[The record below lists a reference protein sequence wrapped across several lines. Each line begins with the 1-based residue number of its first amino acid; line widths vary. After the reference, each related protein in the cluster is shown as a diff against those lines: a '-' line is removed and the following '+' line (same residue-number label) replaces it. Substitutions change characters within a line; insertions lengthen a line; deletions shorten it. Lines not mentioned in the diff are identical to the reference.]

1 MSVAPVSKVHIFVH
15 SGRKAELLSA
25 LQEAGL
31 VHLEEAKFEGVD
43 LRRTEVDASGADRT
57 LARIKHALDV
67 FAALDETSGLKR
79 LLRPKP
85 ELSLKRK
92 AEALGFGHGRVL
104 DDLERLESE
113 RNALTAGMKAL
124 DREAEFLEPL
134 RDLAL
139 PLEAFRGTR
148 TAEVRLVVVSA
159 AEAERLGEMAAGS
172 PLWFEIVSRDKHSCR
187 VVAIFPRESVDEAE
201 AALEE
206 LGAVP
211 VELESRVASAGPG
224 ERIEDLLAANR
235 LERGRKA
242 STEAALEVDI
252 KAMAVH
258 APALMSVHDLL
269 MNEREKALADR
280 LLGETEA
287 VSCIEGWVLGADKK
301 RLEKKVAAVSD
312 AAQVCFREPLPE
324 EEPPVF
330 LENPSIAR
338 PFEIIT
344 KLYGLPEKG
353 FLDPTVPLAPFF
365 FIYVGLCVSEAGYGF
380 LVALLSLLYL
390 KLARPRGGA
399 KQFAVLA
406 LYLGISNIILGT
418 LFGGWFGFP
427 IRSLLLIDA
436 LKNPIPFLGL
446 SLALGFVQVWFG
458 TLLSMIGGLKNKAY
472 LESIFVKGGWLV
484 LLPSLILYF
493 VTKHPAAGIAAIVG
507 ASGVV
512 FFAVPS
518 RNPFSRF
525 FGGLYSLYGI
535 SGYVSDTLSY
545 SRILALGLSTGVIG
559 MVINNLALTA
569 FRIPVAGWVLAPLI
583 FVGGHLFN
591 LGIGFLGGFVHSM
604 RLQFVEFFTKFY
616 KGGGRPFKPL
626 RLENKYVEFVE

>member
-1 MSVAPVSKVHIFVH
+1 VSVASVSKVHIFVH
-15 SGRKAELLSA
+15 SGRKADLLSA

-43 LRRTEVDASGADRT
+43 LCRKEVDASDADRI
-57 LARIKHALDV
+57 LARLDHALDV
-67 FAALDETSGLKR
+67 FAALDTTSGLKR
-79 LLRPKP
+79 LFRPKP
-85 ELSLKRK
+85 ELSLKAR
-92 AEALGFGHGRVL
+92 AEVLDFGHGRVC
-104 DDLERLESE
+104 DELERLESE
-113 RNALTAGMKAL
+113 RNALSAGMKAL

-134 RDLAL
+134 RDIAL

-148 TAEVRLVVVSA
+148 TAGVRLVVVPGAETEKLQEKA
-159 AEAERLGEMAAGS
+159 AESA
-172 PLWFEIVSRDKHSCR
+172 LWFEIVSRDKRSCR
-187 VVAIFPRESVDEAE
+187 AVVIFPRESVDEVE

-211 VELESRVASAGPG
+211 VDLDARAAAAAPG
-224 ERIEDLLAANR
+224 EKIEDLIAENR

-242 STEAALEVDI
+242 STAEALGAEI
-252 KAMAVH
+252 RAMAVH
-258 APALMSVHDLL
+258 APVLMSIHDFL
-269 MNEREKALADR
+269 MNDREKALSDR

-287 VSCIEGWVLGADKK
+287 VSCIEGWVRGADKE

-330 LENPSIAR
+330 LENPPAAR

-353 FLDPTVPLAPFF
+353 FLDPTIPLAPFF
-365 FIYVGLCVSEAGYGF
+365 FIYVGLCVSEAGYGL
-380 LVALLSLLYL
+380 LVALLGALYL
-390 KLARPRGGA
+390 KLARPRGAA

-406 LYLGISNIILGT
+406 LYLGVSNIILGT

-427 IRSLLLIDA
+427 LRSLLLIDA
-436 LKNPIPFLGL
+436 LKDPIPFLGL
-446 SLALGFVQVWFG
+446 SLALGFAQVWFG
-458 TLLSMIGGLKNKAY
+458 TLLSMIGGLRNKAY
-472 LESIFVKGGWLV
+472 AEAIFVKGGWLV

-493 VTKHPAAGIAAIVG
+493 VTKNQVAGLAALIG

-512 FFAVPS
+512 FFAAPS

-559 MVINNLALTA
+559 MVINNLAETA

>member
-15 SGRKAELLSA
+15 SGRKDGLLSA
-25 LQEAGL
+25 LQESGL
-31 VHLEEAKFEGVD
+31 VHLEEATFEGVD
-43 LRRTEVDASGADRT
+43 LRRKAVDASDADRT
-57 LARIKHALDV
+57 LARLKHALDA
-67 FAALDETSGLKR
+67 FAAMDETPGLKR
-79 LLRPKP
+79 LFRPKP
-85 ELSLKRK
+85 ELSLKTRSG
-92 AEALGFGHGRVL
+92 ALARGHVRVC
-104 DDLERLESE
+104 DELERLESE
-113 RNALTAGMKAL
+113 RNALSGELKHL

-134 RDLAL
+134 RDVAL

-148 TAEVRLVVVSA
+148 TAEAGLFVLPA
-159 AEAERLGEMAAGS
+159 AEAEKLEEKAAEG
-172 PLWFEIVSRDKHSCR
+172 PFWFEVVSRDKRSCR
-187 VVAIFPRESVDEAE
+187 VVAVFPRESTDEAE
-201 AALEE
+201 AFFEE
-206 LGAVP
+206 LGAEQVD
-211 VELESRVASAGPG
+211 LDARVAAAGPG

-242 STEAALEVDI
+242 TAAEGLEAGIRAL
-252 KAMAVH
+252 AVH
-258 APALMSVHDLL
+258 APALMPVHDLL
-269 MNEREKALADR
+269 MNERERLVADR
-280 LLGETEA
+280 LLGDTDS
-287 VSCIEGWVLGADKK
+287 VSCVEGWVRAAD
-301 RLEKKVAAVSD
+301 RELLEKKVAEVSD

-330 LENPSIAR
+330 LENPKALR

-344 KLYGLPEKG
+344 NLYGLPDKG
-353 FLDPTVPLAPFF
+353 VLDPTIPLAPFF
-365 FIYVGLCVSEAGYGF
+365 FVYVGLCVSEGGYGF

-399 KQFAVLA
+399 KKFAILA

-427 IRSLLLIDA
+427 IKPLLLIDA
-436 LKNPIPFLGL
+436 LKDPIPFLAL
-446 SLALGFVQVWFG
+446 SLALGFIQVWFG
-458 TLLSMIGGLKNKAY
+458 TLLSAVESFRNKAY

-493 VTKHPAAGIAAIVG
+493 VTKNPVAGIAALVG
-507 ASGVV
+507 VSGIV
-512 FFAVPS
+512 FFAAPS

-559 MVINNLALTA
+559 MVINNLTATA

>member
-1 MSVAPVSKVHIFVH
+1 VSVAPVSKVHIFVH
-15 SGRKAELLSA
+15 SGRKADLLSA

-31 VHLEEAKFEGVD
+31 VHLEEARFEGVV
-43 LRRTEVDASGADRT
+43 LRRTGVDASDADRA
-57 LARIKHALDV
+57 LARLDHALAV

-85 ELSLKRK
+85 ELSLKARV
-92 AEALGFGHGRVL
+92 EALGFGHGRVL
-104 DDLERLESE
+104 DELERLESE
-113 RNALTAGMKAL
+113 RNALIAGMKAL
-124 DREAEFLEPL
+124 DREAELLEPL
-134 RDLAL
+134 RDIAL

-148 TAEVRLVVVSA
+148 TAEVRLVVVPA
-159 AEAERLGEMAAGS
+159 AEAERLEETAAKG
-172 PLWFEIVSRDKHSCR
+172 PLWFEVVSRDKRSCR
-187 VVAIFPRESVDEAE
+187 VVAIFPRESADEAE

-211 VELESRVASAGPG
+211 VDLDARVAAAGPG

-235 LERGRKA
+235 LGRGREA
-242 STEAALEVDI
+242 SASEALEADI
-252 KAMAVH
+252 RVLAAH

-269 MNEREKALADR
+269 MNEREKALADG
-280 LLGETEA
+280 LLGKTEA
-287 VSCIEGWVLGADKK
+287 VSCIEGWVLAADKD
-301 RLEKKVAAVSD
+301 RLEKRVAAVSD
-312 AAQVCFREPLPE
+312 AAQVIFREPLPE

-330 LENPSIAR
+330 LENPPALR

-344 KLYGLPEKG
+344 NLYGLPDKG
-353 FLDPTVPLAPFF
+353 ILDPTIPLAPFF
-365 FIYVGLCVSEAGYGF
+365 FIYVGLCVSEAGYGL
-380 LVALLSLLYL
+380 LVALLSLLYM
-390 KLARPRGGA
+390 KFARPRGGA
-399 KQFAVLA
+399 KLFAKLA

-427 IRSLLLIDA
+427 IRPLLLIDA
-436 LKNPIPFLGL
+436 LKDPIPFLGL
-446 SLALGFVQVWFG
+446 SLALGFLQVWFG
-458 TLLSMIGGLKNKAY
+458 TLLSMIGGLRNKAY
-472 LESIFVKGGWLV
+472 AEAIFVKGGWLV

-493 VTKHPAAGIAAIVG
+493 VTKNQAAGVAALVG

-512 FFAVPS
+512 FFAAPS

-559 MVINNLALTA
+559 MVINNLTQTA

>member
-15 SGRKAELLSA
+15 SGRKADILSA

-43 LRRTEVDASGADRT
+43 LGRTEVDASWADRT
-57 LARIKHALDV
+57 LARLKHALDV

-85 ELSLKRK
+85 ELSLRAK
-92 AEALGFGHGRVL
+92 AVALGFGHGRVL
-104 DDLERLESE
+104 DELERLESE

-124 DREAEFLEPL
+124 DREAGFLEPL
-134 RDLAL
+134 RDIAL

-148 TAEVRLVVVSA
+148 TAEVRLVVVPA
-159 AEAERLGEMAAGS
+159 AEAERLEEMATEG
-172 PLWFEIVSRDKHSCR
+172 PLWFEVVSRDKRSCR

-201 AALEE
+201 AVLEE
-206 LGAVP
+206 LGAAP
-211 VELESRVASAGPG
+211 VDLAARVAAAGPG

-242 STEAALEVDI
+242 SAAEAFEADIRAL
-252 KAMAVH
+252 AVH
-258 APALMSVHDLL
+258 ASSLMSVYDLL

-287 VSCIEGWVLGADKK
+287 VSCIEGWVLVADRE
-301 RLEKKVAAVSD
+301 RLEKKVAEVSD
-312 AAQVCFREPLPE
+312 AAQVCFRVPLPE

-330 LENPSIAR
+330 LENPSAVR

-344 KLYGLPEKG
+344 NLYGLPEKG

-380 LVALLSLLYL
+380 LVALLSILYM
-390 KLARPRGGA
+390 KFARPRRGA

-418 LFGGWFGFP
+418 LFGAWFGFP

-436 LKNPIPFLGL
+436 LKDPIPFLGL
-446 SLALGFVQVWFG
+446 SLALGFLQVWFG

-472 LESIFVKGGWLV
+472 AESIFVKGGWLV

-493 VTKHPAAGIAAIVG
+493 VTKHPAAGVAALIG
-507 ASGVV
+507 AAGVV
-512 FFAVPS
+512 FFAAPS

-559 MVINNLALTA
+559 MVINNLTLTA

-626 RLENKYVEFVE
+626 RLENRYVEFVE

>member
-1 MSVAPVSKVHIFVH
+1 MSVSPVSKVHIFVH
-15 SGRKAELLSA
+15 SGRKAELMPV

-31 VHLEEAKFEGVD
+31 VHLEETKFEGID
-43 LRRTEVDASGADRT
+43 LRRTAVDASDSDRT
-57 LARIKHALDV
+57 LARLKHALDV
-67 FAALDETSGLKR
+67 FAAMDETPGLKR

-85 ELSLKRK
+85 ELSLKARSG
-92 AEALGFGHGRVL
+92 ALNRGYGRVL
-104 DDLERLESE
+104 DELERLESE
-113 RNALTAGMKAL
+113 RNALSAEMRLL
-124 DREAEFLEPL
+124 DKEADFLEPL
-134 RDLAL
+134 RDIVL

-148 TAEVRLVVVSA
+148 TAEVRLVVVPA
-159 AEAERLGEMAAGS
+159 AEAERLEEKAAEG
-172 PLWFEIVSRDKHSCR
+172 PFWFEVVSRDKRSCR
-187 VVAIFPRESVDEAE
+187 VVAIFPRESVEEAE
-201 AALEE
+201 TVLEE
-206 LGAVP
+206 LGAVQ
-211 VELESRVASAGPG
+211 VDLDARVAAAVPG
-224 ERIEDLLAANR
+224 ERIEDLFAANR
-235 LERGRKA
+235 LERDRKA
-242 STEAALEVDI
+242 SSAAGLEADIRAL
-252 KAMAVH
+252 AVH
-258 APALMSVHDLL
+258 APALMPVYDVL
-269 MNEREKALADR
+269 MNEREMLLADR

-287 VSCIEGWVLGADKK
+287 VSCIEGWVRVADRA
-301 RLEKKVAAVSD
+301 RLEKKVAEVSD
-312 AAQVCFREPLPE
+312 AAQVCFREPLPD

-330 LENPSIAR
+330 LDNPKAAR

-344 KLYGLPEKG
+344 NLYGLPERG
-353 FLDPTVPLAPFF
+353 YLDPTLPLAPFF

-380 LVALLSLLYL
+380 LVALLSFLYL

-399 KQFAVLA
+399 RQFAILA
-406 LYLGISNIILGT
+406 LYLGISNIIFGT

-427 IRSLLLIDA
+427 IKSLLLIDA
-436 LKNPIPFLGL
+436 LKDPIPFLGL
-446 SLALGFVQVWFG
+446 SLGLGFVQVWFG
-458 TLLSMIGGLKNKAY
+458 TFLSMIGGLRNKAY
-472 LESIFVKGGWLV
+472 LEAIFVKGGWLL

-493 VTKHPAAGIAAIVG
+493 VTKHPVAGVAALVG
-507 ASGVV
+507 AGGVV
-512 FFAVPS
+512 FFAAPS

-559 MVINNLALTA
+559 MVINNLTQTA

>member
-1 MSVAPVSKVHIFVH
+1 VSVAPVSKVHIFVH
-15 SGRKAELLSA
+15 SGRKAGLLSA
-25 LQEAGL
+25 LQETGL

-43 LRRTEVDASGADRT
+43 LRRKAVDASDADRT
-57 LARIKHALDV
+57 LARLKHALDV
-67 FAALDETSGLKR
+67 FAAMDETPGLKR
-79 LLRPKP
+79 IFRPKP
-85 ELSLKRK
+85 ELSLKTRSG
-92 AEALGFGHGRVL
+92 ALACGHFRVL
-104 DDLERLESE
+104 DELERLESE
-113 RNALTAGMKAL
+113 RNALSADLKHL

-134 RDLAL
+134 RDVAL
-139 PLEAFRGTR
+139 PLDAFRGTR
-148 TAEVRLVVVSA
+148 TAEVRLFVVPAS
-159 AEAERLGEMAAGS
+159 EAERLEEKAAEG
-172 PLWFEIVSRDKHSCR
+172 PFWFEVVSRDKRSCR
-187 VVAIFPRESVDEAE
+187 VVGVFPRESADEAE
-201 AALEE
+201 TFFEE
-206 LGAVP
+206 LGAEQVD
-211 VELESRVASAGPG
+211 LDARVAAAGPG
-224 ERIEDLLAANR
+224 KRIEDLLAANR
-235 LERGRKA
+235 LERDRKA
-242 STEAALEVDI
+242 IAAEGLETGI
-252 KAMAVH
+252 RALAVH
-258 APALMSVHDLL
+258 APALMPVHDLL
-269 MNEREKALADR
+269 MNERERLVADR
-280 LLGETEA
+280 LLGDTEA
-287 VSCIEGWVLGADKK
+287 VSCVEGWVRTAD
-301 RLEKKVAAVSD
+301 RDLLEKKVAEVSN

-330 LENPSIAR
+330 LENPKALR

-344 KLYGLPEKG
+344 NLYGLPDKG
-353 FLDPTVPLAPFF
+353 ILDPTIPLAPFF
-365 FIYVGLCVSEAGYGF
+365 FIYVGLCVSEGGYGF

-399 KQFAVLA
+399 KKFAILA

-427 IRSLLLIDA
+427 IKPLLLIDA
-436 LKNPIPFLGL
+436 LKDPIPFLAL
-446 SLALGFVQVWFG
+446 SIALGFIQVWFG
-458 TLLSMIGGLKNKAY
+458 TLLSAVDSFRNKAY

-493 VTKHPAAGIAAIVG
+493 VTKHPAAGLAALIG

-512 FFAVPS
+512 FFAAPS
-518 RNPFSRF
+518 RNPLSRF

-559 MVINNLALTA
+559 MVINNLTATA
-569 FRIPVAGWVLAPLI
+569 FRIPVAGWVLAPIL

>member
-1 MSVAPVSKVHIFVH
+1 MSVASVSKVHIFVH

-43 LRRTEVDASGADRT
+43 LRRTEVDASGVDRT
-57 LARIKHALDV
+57 LARLKHALDV

-85 ELSLKRK
+85 ELSLKLK

-104 DDLERLESE
+104 DELERLESE
-113 RNALTAGMKAL
+113 GNALTAGMKAL
-124 DREAEFLEPL
+124 DREADFLEPL

-148 TAEVRLVVVSA
+148 TAEVRLVLVPA
-159 AEAERLGEMAAGS
+159 AEAERLEEMAAKS
-172 PLWFEIVSRDKHSCR
+172 PIWFEVVFGDKRSCR
-187 VVAIFPRESVDEAE
+187 VVAIFPRESVDEAD
-201 AALEE
+201 AALAE
-206 LGAVP
+206 LGAIP
-211 VELESRVASAGPG
+211 VDLESRVASAGPG

-242 STEAALEVDI
+242 SAEAAHEADI
-252 KAMAVH
+252 KAMTVH
-258 APALMSVHDLL
+258 APALMSVYDLL
-269 MNEREKALADR
+269 MNDREKALAVR
-280 LLGETEA
+280 LMGETEA
-287 VSCIEGWVLGADKK
+287 VSCIEGWVLGADKG

-312 AAQVCFREPLPE
+312 VAQVCFREPLPE

-330 LENPSIAR
+330 LENPRAAR

-353 FLDPTVPLAPFF
+353 YLDPTIPLAPFF
-365 FIYVGLCVSEAGYGF
+365 FISVGLCVSEAGYGF
-380 LVALLSLLYL
+380 LVALLSLLYI
-390 KLARPRGGA
+390 KFARPRGGA

-436 LKNPIPFLGL
+436 LKDPIPFLGL
-446 SLALGFVQVWFG
+446 SLALGFLQVWFG
-458 TLLSMIGGLKNKAY
+458 TLLSMISGLKNKTYMEA
-472 LESIFVKGGWLV
+472 IFVKGGWLI

-507 ASGVV
+507 ASGVI
-512 FFAVPS
+512 FFAAPS

-559 MVINNLALTA
+559 MVINNLAQTA

-616 KGGGRPFKPL
+616 KGGGRPFTPL

>member
-1 MSVAPVSKVHIFVH
+1 M
-15 SGRKAELLSA
+15 SA

-31 VHLEEAKFEGVD
+31 VHLEEAKFEGTD
-43 LRRTEVDASGADRT
+43 LRRTAVDASDADRT
-57 LARIKHALDV
+57 LARLKHAIDV
-67 FAALDETSGLKR
+67 FASMDETSGLKR
-79 LLRPKP
+79 LLRPRP
-85 ELSLKRK
+85 ELSLKGR
-92 AEALGFGHGRVL
+92 AEAPGFDHERVL
-104 DDLERLESE
+104 DGLERLESE
-113 RNALTAGMKAL
+113 RNALEAAVRHL
-124 DREAEFLEPL
+124 DRDADLLEPL
-134 RDLAL
+134 RDVAL

-148 TAEVRLVVVSA
+148 TAEVRLVSVPADAAATLEERA
-159 AEAERLGEMAAGS
+159 AEG
-172 PLWFEIVSRDKHSCR
+172 PFWFEVVSRDKRACR
-187 VVAIFPRESVDEAE
+187 VVVVFPRESVDEAE
-201 AALEE
+201 TILEE
-206 LGAVP
+206 LGA
-211 VELESRVASAGPG
+211 ETIDLDARIAAAGPG

-235 LERGRKA
+235 LECARKA
-242 STEAALEVDI
+242 SAAKALEADI
-252 KAMAVH
+252 RALAVH
-258 APALMSVHDLL
+258 APALMPAHDILL
-269 MNEREKALADR
+269 NEREMLLAGR
-280 LLGETEA
+280 LPGDTES
-287 VSCIEGWVLGADKK
+287 VSCIEGWVRVADRE
-301 RLEKKVAAVSD
+301 RLEKTVAEVSD

-330 LENPSIAR
+330 LDNPKAVR

-344 KLYGLPEKG
+344 NLYGLPERG
-353 FLDPTVPLAPFF
+353 YLDPTLPLAPFF

-380 LVALLSLLYL
+380 LIALLSLLYL

-399 KQFAVLA
+399 RQFAILA
-406 LYLGISNIILGT
+406 IYLGVSNIILGT

-427 IRSLLLIDA
+427 IKSLLLIDA
-436 LKNPIPFLGL
+436 LKDPIPFLGL
-446 SLALGFVQVWFG
+446 SLGLGFIQVWFG
-458 TLLSMIGGLKNKAY
+458 TFLSMIGGLRNKAY
-472 LESIFVKGGWLV
+472 LEAIFVKGGWLL

-493 VTKHPAAGIAAIVG
+493 VTKHPAAGIAALVG

-512 FFAVPS
+512 FFSAPNK
-518 RNPFSRF
+518 NPFSRF

-559 MVINNLALTA
+559 MVINNLTQTA

-604 RLQFVEFFTKFY
+604 RLQFVEYFTKFY

>member
-1 MSVAPVSKVHIFVH
+1 M
-15 SGRKAELLSA
+15 
-25 LQEAGL
+25 
-31 VHLEEAKFEGVD
+31 D
-43 LRRTEVDASGADRT
+43 LRRTEVDPSGVDRT
-57 LARIKHALDV
+57 LARLKHALDV

-104 DDLERLESE
+104 DELERLESE
-113 RNALTAGMKAL
+113 RNALTAGMKVL

-148 TAEVRLVVVSA
+148 TAEVRLVVVPA
-159 AEAERLGEMAAGS
+159 AEAERLEKMAAKS
-172 PLWFEIVSRDKHSCR
+172 PVWFEVVSRDKRSCR

-201 AALEE
+201 AALAE
-206 LGAVP
+206 LSAIP
-211 VELESRVASAGPG
+211 VDLESRVASAGPG

-235 LERGRKA
+235 LGRGRKA
-242 STEAALEVDI
+242 SAEAALEADI

-287 VSCIEGWVLGADKK
+287 VSCIEGWVLGADKG

-312 AAQVCFREPLPE
+312 AAQVYFREPLPE

-330 LENPSIAR
+330 LENPRAAR

-353 FLDPTVPLAPFF
+353 YLDPTIPLAPFF

-436 LKNPIPFLGL
+436 LKDPIPFLGL
-446 SLALGFVQVWFG
+446 SLALGFLQVWFG
-458 TLLSMIGGLKNKAY
+458 TLLSMIGGLKNKTYMEA
-472 LESIFVKGGWLV
+472 IFVKGGWLV

-507 ASGVV
+507 ASGVI
-512 FFAVPS
+512 FFAAPS

-545 SRILALGLSTGVIG
+545 SRILALGLSTGVIA
-559 MVINNLALTA
+559 MVINNLAQTA

-616 KGGGRPFKPL
+616 KGGGRPFTPL

>member
-1 MSVAPVSKVHIFVH
+1 VSVAPVSKVHIFVH
-15 SGRKAELLSA
+15 SERKAELLSA

-31 VHLEEAKFEGVD
+31 VHLEETRLEGVD
-43 LRRTEVDASGADRT
+43 LRRTEVDASDADRT
-57 LARIKHALDV
+57 LVRLKHALDV

-85 ELSLKRK
+85 ELSLKAK
-92 AEALGFGHGRVL
+92 SQALGFGHGRVL
-104 DDLERLESE
+104 DGLERLESE

-134 RDLAL
+134 RDVAM

-148 TAEVRLVVVSA
+148 TAEVRLVVVPA
-159 AEAERLGEMAAGS
+159 AEAEGLEEMAAEG
-172 PLWFEIVSRDKHSCR
+172 PLWFEVVARDKRSCR
-187 VVAIFPRESVDEAE
+187 VVAIFPRESVDEAK
-201 AALEE
+201 AVLEE
-206 LGAVP
+206 LGAIP
-211 VELESRVASAGPG
+211 VDLDAWAAAAGPG
-224 ERIEDLLAANR
+224 ERIEDLLVANR

-242 STEAALEVDI
+242 SAEGALEADI
-252 KAMAVH
+252 KAMAVY

-269 MNEREKALADR
+269 MNEREKALAAR

-287 VSCIEGWVLGADKK
+287 VSCIEGWVRGADKEC
-301 RLEKKVAAVSD
+301 LEKKVAAISD

-324 EEPPVF
+324 EDPPVF
-330 LENPSIAR
+330 LENPPAAR

-344 KLYGLPEKG
+344 KLYGLPERG
-353 FLDPTVPLAPFF
+353 YLDPTIPLAPFF

-380 LVALLSLLYL
+380 LIALLSLLYL
-390 KLARPRGGA
+390 KFARPRGGA
-399 KQFAVLA
+399 KQFAKLA

-427 IRSLLLIDA
+427 IRQLLLIDA
-436 LKNPIPFLGL
+436 LKDPIPFLGL

-458 TLLSMIGGLKNKAY
+458 TFLSMIGGLRNKAY
-472 LESIFVKGGWLV
+472 AEAIFVKGGWLL
-484 LLPSLILYF
+484 LLPSLLLYF
-493 VTKHPAAGIAAIVG
+493 VTKHPAAGVAALDG
-507 ASGVV
+507 AAGVV
-512 FFAVPS
+512 LFSAPS

-535 SGYVSDTLSY
+535 SGYVADTLSY

-559 MVINNLALTA
+559 MVINNLTQTA

-583 FVGGHLFN
+583 FFGGHLFN

>member
-1 MSVAPVSKVHIFVH
+1 VSVAPVSKVHIFVH

-43 LRRTEVDASGADRT
+43 LRRTEVDPSGADRT
-57 LARIKHALDV
+57 LARLKHALDV

-148 TAEVRLVVVSA
+148 TAEVRLVVVPA
-159 AEAERLGEMAAGS
+159 AETERLEEMAAES
-172 PLWFEIVSRDKHSCR
+172 PLWFEVVSRDKHSCR

-201 AALEE
+201 AALAE
-206 LGAVP
+206 LGAIP
-211 VELESRVASAGPG
+211 VDLESRVASAGPG
-224 ERIEDLLAANR
+224 ERIEDLFAANR
-235 LERGRKA
+235 LARDRKA
-242 STEAALEVDI
+242 STEAALEADI

-301 RLEKKVAAVSD
+301 RLEKRVAAVSD

-330 LENPSIAR
+330 LENPRVAR

-446 SLALGFVQVWFG
+446 SLALGFLQVWFG

-472 LESIFVKGGWLV
+472 MEAIFVKGGWLV

-512 FFAVPS
+512 FFAAPS

-525 FGGLYSLYGI
+525 FGGLYSHYGN

-559 MVINNLALTA
+559 MVINNLAQTA

-616 KGGGRPFKPL
+616 KGGGRPFTPL

>member
-25 LQEAGL
+25 LQETGL

-43 LRRTEVDASGADRT
+43 LRRNAVDASDSDRT
-57 LARIKHALDV
+57 LARLKHALDV

-85 ELSLKRK
+85 ELSLKAK
-92 AEALGFGHGRVL
+92 AEALGFGHDRVL
-104 DDLERLESE
+104 DELERLESE
-113 RNALTAGMKAL
+113 RNALTAGMKGS
-124 DREAEFLEPL
+124 DREAGFLEPL
-134 RDLAL
+134 RDIAL

-148 TAEVRLVVVSA
+148 TAEVRLLVVPAV
-159 AEAERLGEMAAGS
+159 EAERLEEMAAES
-172 PLWFEIVSRDKHSCR
+172 PVWFEVVSRDKRSCR
-187 VVAIFPRESVDEAE
+187 VVAILPRGSVEEAE
-201 AALEE
+201 AVLEE

-211 VELESRVASAGPG
+211 VDLDARVAAAGPG
-224 ERIEDLLAANR
+224 ERIGDLLAANR

-242 STEAALEVDI
+242 SAAEALEADI

-269 MNEREKALADR
+269 MNDREKALADR

-287 VSCIEGWVLGADKK
+287 VSCIEGWVLGADKQ
-301 RLEKKVAAVSD
+301 RLEKKVSSISD
-312 AAQVCFREPLPE
+312 AAQVCFREPLPD

-330 LENPSIAR
+330 LENPPAAR

-344 KLYGLPEKG
+344 NLYGLPEKG
-353 FLDPTVPLAPFF
+353 FLDPTLPLAPFF
-365 FIYVGLCVSEAGYGF
+365 FIYVGLCVSEAGYGL
-380 LVALLSLLYL
+380 LVALLSLLYM
-390 KLARPRGGA
+390 KFARPRRGA
-399 KQFAVLA
+399 KQFAKLA
-406 LYLGISNIILGT
+406 LYLGISNIIFGT

-427 IRSLLLIDA
+427 VRSLLLIDA
-436 LKNPIPFLGL
+436 LKDPIPFLGL
-446 SLALGFVQVWFG
+446 SLALGFAQVWFG
-458 TLLSMIGGLKNKAY
+458 TLLSMIGGLRNKAY
-472 LESIFVKGGWLV
+472 AESIFVKGGWLV
-484 LLPSLILYF
+484 LLPSLLLYF
-493 VTKHPAAGIAAIVG
+493 VTKHPAAGVAAIVG

-512 FFAVPS
+512 FFAAPS

-535 SGYVSDTLSY
+535 SSYVADTLSY
-545 SRILALGLSTGVIG
+545 SRILALGLSTGVIA
-559 MVINNLALTA
+559 MVVNNLTQTA
-569 FRIPVAGWVLAPLI
+569 FLIPVAGWVLAPII

-616 KGGGRPFKPL
+616 KGGGRPFKPF

>member
-1 MSVAPVSKVHIFVH
+1 VSVAPVSKVHIFVH
-15 SGRKAELLSA
+15 SGRKADLLSA

-31 VHLEEAKFEGVD
+31 VHLEEARFEGVV
-43 LRRTEVDASGADRT
+43 LRRTGVDASDADRA
-57 LARIKHALDV
+57 LARLDHALAV

-85 ELSLKRK
+85 ELSLKARV
-92 AEALGFGHGRVL
+92 EALGFGHGRVC
-104 DDLERLESE
+104 DELERLESE
-113 RNALTAGMKAL
+113 RNALIAGMKAL
-124 DREAEFLEPL
+124 DREAELLEPL
-134 RDLAL
+134 RDIAL

-148 TAEVRLVVVSA
+148 TAEVRLVVVPA
-159 AEAERLGEMAAGS
+159 AEAERLEETAAKG
-172 PLWFEIVSRDKHSCR
+172 PLWFEVVSRDKRSCR
-187 VVAIFPRESVDEAE
+187 VVAIFPRESADEAE

-211 VELESRVASAGPG
+211 VDLDARVAAAGPG

-235 LERGRKA
+235 LGRGREA
-242 STEAALEVDI
+242 SASEALEADI
-252 KAMAVH
+252 RVLAAH

-269 MNEREKALADR
+269 MNEREKALADG
-280 LLGETEA
+280 LLGKTEA
-287 VSCIEGWVLGADKK
+287 VSCIEGWVLAADKD
-301 RLEKKVAAVSD
+301 RLEKRVAAVSD
-312 AAQVCFREPLPE
+312 AAQVIFREPLPE

-330 LENPSIAR
+330 LENPPALR

-344 KLYGLPEKG
+344 NLYGLPDKG
-353 FLDPTVPLAPFF
+353 ILDPTIPLAPFF
-365 FIYVGLCVSEAGYGF
+365 FIYVGLCVSEAGYGL
-380 LVALLSLLYL
+380 LVALLSLLYM
-390 KLARPRGGA
+390 KFARPRGGA
-399 KQFAVLA
+399 KLFAKLA

-427 IRSLLLIDA
+427 IRPLLLIDA
-436 LKNPIPFLGL
+436 LKDPIPFLGL
-446 SLALGFVQVWFG
+446 SLALGFLQVWFG
-458 TLLSMIGGLKNKAY
+458 TLLSMIGGLRNKAY
-472 LESIFVKGGWLV
+472 AEAIFVKGGWLV

-493 VTKHPAAGIAAIVG
+493 VTKNQAAGVAALVG

-512 FFAVPS
+512 FFAAPS

-559 MVINNLALTA
+559 MVINNLTQTA